1 MKRKLFVTLLL
12 VLGPL
17 SMVHSIALA
26 QTPLTLEEC
35 YQLALK
41 KSEQISTKE
50 QDIHN
55 AESKYAQA
63 IGAVL
68 PNVRFKGSEFL
79 QDDSSNPEGAG
90 SVGTTLTRFS
100 TPLLTFNAKQPI
112 FQGLREFYGLA
123 AVRAQKRATE
133 AQLEHAKRLL
143 FMDVVNAFYT
153 VIQIEQEKQTLMDS
167 QKALQERMTELKGR
181 VRLGKSRVSDEI
193 NTESEL
199 AIHQAGLDAI
209 NGSLENAKEALA
221 FLLDTR
227 ANEVVLQD
235 TFTLPQEILDE
246 TAVTHEVEKRPDIR
260 AATETLNSSKSL
272 LSAQKGEH
280 FPTINAEANYYPYR
294 VGFLSPVHW
303 DALFT
308 LDFPIFTGGQTKSK
322 VQQAKIQM
330 KQAEL
335 RLSLQKRQASTEINN
350 AYNSFV
356 SSQKQVRSFGIAA
369 VKGKENYNAVAKD
382 YLLGLTNNLEVLG
395 IMMTLE
401 DIRRNY
407 HRSMAQAKINYFN
420 LKRVSGE
427 KLP

>member
-1 MKRKLFVTLLL
+1 
-12 VLGPL
+12 
-17 SMVHSIALA
+17 MVHSPALA

-41 KSEQISTKE
+41 KSEQISIKE
-50 QDIHN
+50 QDIRN

-90 SVGTTLTRFS
+90 SVGATLTRFS

-123 AVRAQKRATE
+123 SVRAQKRATQ

-167 QKALQERMTELKGR
+167 QKALQERMTELRER
-181 VRLGKSRVSDEI
+181 VQLGKSRRSDEI
-193 NTESEL
+193 NTEAEL

-308 LDFPIFTGGQTKSK
+308 VDFPIFTGGQTKSK